1 MSKAKVESKGRQGP
15 RKPVAAVPGRPALP
29 GRRRTNKVSD
39 VVALDIVRNIVALGL
54 SPGSRL
60 PLEAQLME
68 RHRVSR
74 ASLREAL
81 RLLEVQGLIH
91 TRPGP
96 NGGSFVGHVHVAS
109 LARTV
114 TMHMHLL
121 GTTYD
126 ELLAAWALT
135 EAVQAQLAAA
145 HPDRAL
151 VQRLMEPFL
160 APLAEDSHAM
170 LEGLHFHDR
179 VGVLANNRVLSFVL
193 SIPGAIVA
201 EHIVNTL
208 RRETLE
214 PRIVHDHA
222 RIAAAIIA
230 GNAQKAYWVMQ
241 EHVEDMVKL
250 FRDAWPS
257 AIGEKIE
264 WR

>member
-1 MSKAKVESKGRQGP
+1 MPKAGSEPKQQAGRRNGARAGSGYP
-15 RKPVAAVPGRPALP
+15 AVPAH
-29 GRRRTNKVSD
+29 RRTNKVSD
-39 VVALDIVRNIVALGL
+39 VVALDIIRNIVAQGL
-54 SPGSRL
+54 QPGDRL
-60 PLEAQLME
+60 PLESQLME
-68 RHRVSR
+68 QHRVSR

-126 ELLAAWALT
+126 ELLAGWALT
-135 EAVQAQLAAA
+135 EAILAQLAAA
-145 HPDRAL
+145 NPDREL
-151 VQRLMEPFL
+151 VRRLMEPYL
-160 APLAEDSHAM
+160 EPVADDTHA
-170 LEGLHFHDR
+170 LCEGPQFHDQI
-179 VGVLANNRVLSFVL
+179 GVLANNRVLSFVL
-193 SIPGAIVA
+193 SIPAAIVA
-201 EHIVNTL
+201 EHIFTTL
-208 RRETLE
+208 RREALE

-230 GNAQKAYWVMQ
+230 GNGQKAYWVMQ